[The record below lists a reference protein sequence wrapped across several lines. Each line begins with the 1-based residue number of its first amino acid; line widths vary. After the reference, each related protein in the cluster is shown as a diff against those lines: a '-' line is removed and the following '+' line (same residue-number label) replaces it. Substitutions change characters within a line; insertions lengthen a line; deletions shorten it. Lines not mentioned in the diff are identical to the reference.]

1 MLLLPYRLPRP
12 LRIAAYAL
20 AVGILL
26 YLCLA
31 PSDGLPQVKL
41 WDKEEHA
48 ISWFV
53 LTATGLILSPRRPK
67 AIATFAFA
75 FGVFVEIVQGLMGF
89 GRDADIHDVY
99 ADSIG
104 IVAAFVPYF
113 LIVLYGP
120 RPKAAPRP

>member
-1 MLLLPYRLPRP
+1 MLLPHRLPRP
-12 LRIAAYAL
+12 LRIAAYA
-20 AVGILL
+20 AAAGILL
-26 YLCLA
+26 YMCLA
-31 PSDGLPQVKL
+31 PSDALPKVQL

-48 ISWFV
+48 VSWFV

-67 AIATFAFA
+67 AIAAFA
-75 FGVFVEIVQGLMGF
+75 LGFGIFVEVVQGLMGF

-104 IVAAFVPYF
+104 IVAAFIPYF

>member
-1 MLLLPYRLPRP
+1 MLLPYRLPRP
-12 LRIAAYAL
+12 LRIAAYAV
-20 AVGILL
+20 AVAILL
-26 YLCLA
+26 YMCLA
-31 PSDGLPQVKL
+31 PSDGLPKVKL

-67 AIATFAFA
+67 AIATFALGL
-75 FGVFVEIVQGLMGF
+75 GVFVEIVQGLMGF

-104 IVAAFVPYF
+104 IVAAFIPYF
-113 LIVLYGP
+113 LIVLYGA
-120 RPKAAPRP
+120 RKAAPVP

>member
-1 MLLLPYRLPRP
+1 MLPLPYRLPRP
-12 LRIAAYAL
+12 LRIAAYA
-20 AVGILL
+20 AAAGILL

-31 PSDGLPQVKL
+31 PSSDLPKVRL

-53 LTATGLILSPRRPK
+53 LTATGLILSPRRPR
-67 AIATFAFA
+67 AIALFALG
-75 FGVFVEIVQGLMGF
+75 FGAFVEVVQGLMGF

-104 IVAAFVPYF
+104 IVAAFIPYL
-113 LIVLYGP
+113 LIRLYGP
-120 RPKAAPRP
+120 RPPT

>member
-1 MLLLPYRLPRP
+1 MLLPYRLPRP
-12 LRIAAYAL
+12 LRIAAYAV
-20 AVGILL
+20 AVAILL
-26 YLCLA
+26 YMCLA
-31 PSDGLPQVKL
+31 PSDGLPKVKL

-67 AIATFAFA
+67 AIATFALGL
-75 FGVFVEIVQGLMGF
+75 GVFVEIVQGLMGF

-104 IVAAFVPYF
+104 IVAAFIPYF

-120 RPKAAPRP
+120 RKAAPVP